1 MRETIIAQLTSKDDA
16 SACAFADQIIS
27 ESRQS
32 NQWVGYLDDFAALL
46 HHPKS
51 LVRNRGM
58 FLLAANAQWDVE
70 NRFDDILPQFL
81 MHIADE
87 KPITVRQCIKALTQI
102 GLAKPQYIPSIL
114 SALAA
119 ADVSKY
125 KDTMRPLIEKD
136 RAEAREILMKGK

>member
-70 NRFDDILPQFL
+70 NRFDDILPEFL

-87 KPITVRQCIKALTQI
+87 KPITVRQCIKALTQV

-114 SALAA
+114 SALEA